1 MRPVTSQTSNQ
12 SWLAEIWMA
21 EELFMYLHP
30 FLFNDFF
37 QDKLTKYQFQVLFEI
52 VKVFSS
58 SNVRKEFNI
67 QQFIHSYQSTLN
79 GKLKIKIKEHF
90 IQYLQVLENQPKIK
104 AKVLLFPSNEIHNIH
119 QLTYNHFRKNKT
131 IVAFEIIDIKF
142 I

>member
-67 QQFIHSYQSTLN
+67 QH
-79 GKLKIKIKEHF
+79 
-90 IQYLQVLENQPKIK
+90 
-104 AKVLLFPSNEIHNIH
+104 
-119 QLTYNHFRKNKT
+119 
-131 IVAFEIIDIKF
+131 
-142 I
+142 